1 MRVRGMINDYSQ
13 QRVPVTVLF
22 ISEIKRTA
30 RGPGEGVSG
39 CRAQPK
45 TGTLNA
51 ESQQESLSLSAIYD
65 PIQSEV

>member
-13 QRVPVTVLF
+13 QRVLVTVLF

-30 RGPGEGVSG
+30 RGPGEGVSS

-51 ESQQESLSLSAIYD
+51 VPAGKLVFISHL
-65 PIQSEV
+65 